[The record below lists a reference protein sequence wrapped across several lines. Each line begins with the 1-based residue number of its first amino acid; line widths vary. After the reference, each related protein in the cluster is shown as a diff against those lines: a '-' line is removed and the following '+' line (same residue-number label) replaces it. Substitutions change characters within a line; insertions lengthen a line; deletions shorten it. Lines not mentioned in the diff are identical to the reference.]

1 MPSRYHSDRSMI
13 LVSKN
18 KIDRVANQ
26 PAPKYKWQCHQ
37 ELHHMNSFNQTKCG
51 WLNQDISSEFHHF
64 DGSAIMSA
72 KKKLDLYCQYVVL
85 VFMTCNGW
93 IFLWVRRGVVSS
105 IYPTQIQH
113 IPRNFQLKKVKKL
126 IFFSDQTLYPLLM
139 LMILYIFFFISLWV
153 VYEVTLF
160 FTIYIIL
167 QTLVPWFRF
176 KG

>member
-64 DGSAIMSA
+64 DRSAIMSA
-72 KKKLDLYCQYVVL
+72 LKKFGL
-85 VFMTCNGW
+85 VFSWCIKNSGQ
-93 IFLWVRRGVVSS
+93 SS
-105 IYPTQIQH
+105 LKILH
-113 IPRNFQLKKVKKL
+113 ILQDLFEQKSP
-126 IFFSDQTLYPLLM
+126 IFFWPDSIYPLLM
-139 LMILYIFFFISLWV
+139 LMILYSLLHILMGGIWGD
-153 VYEVTLF
+153 LILHH
-160 FTIYIIL
+160 IYN
-167 QTLVPWFRF
+167 TANFGPLVPIQRLII
-176 KG
+176 GQ